1 MIQKVLA
8 VAVLAM
14 APLTANAAE
23 HWYQGG
29 TLHQATIEEW
39 AGALTQNKMATAADM
54 VVGAKV
60 VKRRAE
66 IVEMSVRL
74 ASCIDEVAR
83 DKSIYSQGVATV
95 AAMCIAL
102 EKG

>member
-1 MIQKVLA
+1 MIHKALA
-8 VAVLAM
+8 VVALVVAPGAVS
-14 APLTANAAE
+14 AAG
-23 HWYQGG
+23 HWYEGG
-29 TLHQATIEEW
+29 TLHQATIEDW

-60 VKRRAE
+60 AKRKAD

-74 ASCIDEVAR
+74 ASCLDEVAR
-83 DKSIYSQGVATV
+83 DKASYSQEVAAM

-102 EKG
+102 ERG